1 MDDIEKTLGHDL
13 QIGCERCRRTID
25 VDVDHHST
33 PSAFHT
39 RELRIPSMPSGT
51 DATSASS
58 STTKLVAP
66 PVLMISREVNA
77 RPAMVSS
84 GSANPVP
91 P

>member
-1 MDDIEKTLGHDL
+1 MPATSRSAAASEAGSIAVACDCLSRLSVALARH
-13 QIGCERCRRTID
+13 ID
-25 VDVDHHST
+25 PAQATVAS
-33 PSAFHT
+33 
-39 RELRIPSMPSGT
+39 SGT

-84 GSANPVP
+84 GSANPVRP
-91 P
+91 